1 MLDVKMVFVK
11 FWTGRVPDHDVE
23 LFLNGYCTIL
33 QPAVK
38 LVDKFGIWCGV
49 RKYKVHKTTSGQS
62 TTIPNSISLDPYN
75 GKISYPGK
83 NPRCYICQGLDNHV
97 KDCPEVKCW
106 RCGDLRHKS
115 RVCESTS
122 KCTLCVKEGLD
133 FFKCPQ
139 SYAYKVRVGPQSS
152 PEEEPEEETRD
163 RATDNEF
170 HRSTGPSAAE
180 RQVPVNEREAEGA
193 ESKSEGDQISEEGVG
208 EFSHRESEEVL
219 FGRERVSLQY

>member
-1 MLDVKMVFVK
+1 M
-11 FWTGRVPDHDVE
+11 
-23 LFLNGYCTIL
+23 FLNRYFTVL
-33 QPAVK
+33 QPSLK
-38 LVDKFGIWCGV
+38 PVDKFGIWYGV
-49 RKYKVHKTTSGQS
+49 RKYKVRVHETTSGHLI
-62 TTIPNSISLDPYN
+62 TIRNSISLDHQ
-75 GKISYPGK
+75 GKE
-83 NPRCYICQGLDNHV
+83 
-97 KDCPEVKCW
+97 CPEVKCW